1 MYQVTNFID
10 GKECLESNESISII
24 NPSYGIDIGEV
35 LYATKN
41 SANNAVEAAAKSFK
55 TWSKSGLSY
64 RAELILK
71 LRQGIID
78 RSDEIINIC
87 ISEAGKTRPDAE
99 AELDRDIQA
108 LTHIAGVQ
116 HFYQSIMSPNVAG
129 GIDITDVRYPIGV
142 VVGCGPFNFPILI
155 PILHASMAI
164 VTGNTFI
171 AKPSEKVPSIS
182 RLYADIFKES
192 GFPDG
197 CYNVLNGGKD
207 IVEQLVCH
215 EKVAGLA
222 FIGSTPVAKSLKMLG
237 VENNTKV
244 QALGGGKNHMIVLP
258 DADLNMA
265 ADAAVS
271 ASFGAAGQR
280 CMAVSVVV
288 AVGDIADEL
297 VDKIKERMPSLVM
310 GKTDNPDTQLGP
322 VISQEN
328 KDRIYSFI
336 NSAEPDGATLVV
348 DGRPLSDKEEGSFVG
363 ATLIDHVTPGMS
375 VYENE
380 IFGPVL
386 CIVRAKSYEE
396 AMDITDGH
404 KLGNGAALFTRDGG
418 VAQKWANEVQAGS
431 VGINVPIPL
440 PTYSHSFG
448 GWKDSGFSE
457 TKAFGNSSIEF
468 YTKTKSITSRWPNP
482 ADSKVDLGFPK
493 NDN

>member
-1 MYQVTNFID
+1 MYKVTNFID
-10 GKECLESNESISII
+10 GKECIESNESISIV
-24 NPSYGIDIGEV
+24 NPSYGTQIGEV
-35 LYATKN
+35 IYATKN
-41 SANNAVEAAAKSFK
+41 STDKAIETAEKTFK
-55 TWSKSGLSY
+55 TWSKTGLSY
-64 RAELILK
+64 RAELMMK
-71 LRQGIID
+71 LRQGVIN
-78 RSDEIINIC
+78 RSEEIIGIC
-87 ISEAGKTRPDAE
+87 VSEGGKTRPDAE
-99 AELDRDIQA
+99 AELDRAIQA

-116 HFYQSIMSPNVAG
+116 HFYPSIMSPNVAG
-129 GIDITDVRYPIGV
+129 GIDITDIRYPIGV
-142 VVGCGPFNFPILI
+142 VAGCGPFNFPILI

-197 CYNVLNGGKD
+197 CYSVLNGGKD
-207 IVEQLVCH
+207 IVQQLVCH

-222 FIGSTPVAKSLKMLG
+222 FIGSTPVAKSLKILG
-237 VENNTKV
+237 VQNNTKV

-258 DADLNMA
+258 DADLDMA

-297 VDKIKERMPSLVM
+297 VGKIKERMPKLVM

-336 NSAEPDGATLVV
+336 DSAEPDGASLVV
-348 DGRPLSDKEEGSFVG
+348 DGRVLSDKEEGSFVG
-363 ATLIDHVTPGMS
+363 ATLIDNVKPGMS

-386 CIVRAKSYEE
+386 CFVRAKSYEE
-396 AMDITDGH
+396 AMAITHSH

-457 TKAFGNSSIEF
+457 TKAFGNSSIDF
-468 YTKTKSITSRWPNP
+468 YTKTKSIATRWPDP

-493 NDN
+493 NDH

>member
-1 MYQVTNFID
+1 MYKVTNYIN
-10 GKECLESNESISII
+10 GKENLDSNESLDIV
-24 NPSYGIDIGEV
+24 NPSYGTQIGEV
-35 LYATKN
+35 LYATKM
-41 SANNAVEAAAKSFK
+41 SANDAIDVAAETFK
-55 TWSKSGLSY
+55 TWSKTGLSY
-64 RAELILK
+64 RAELMMK
-71 LRQGIID
+71 FRQGVID
-78 RSDEIINIC
+78 RSEDIIDIC
-87 ISEAGKTRPDAE
+87 VTEAGKTRPDAE
-99 AELDRDIQA
+99 AELDRAIQA

-116 HFYQSIMSPNVAG
+116 HFYPSIMSPNVAG

-142 VVGCGPFNFPILI
+142 VAGCGPFNFPILI
-155 PILHASMAI
+155 PILQSSMAI

-182 RLYADIFKES
+182 RLYGDIYKES
-192 GFPDG
+192 GLPDG
-197 CYNVLNGGKD
+197 CYNVLNGGKE
-207 IVEQLVCH
+207 IVEQLVCS

-222 FIGSTPVAKSLKMLG
+222 FIGSTAAAKSLKLLG
-237 VENNTKV
+237 VQYNTKV

-288 AVGDIADEL
+288 AVGDIGDDL
-297 VDKIKERMPSLVM
+297 INKIKERMPSLVM
-310 GKTDNPDTQLGP
+310 GATDNLDTQLGP
-322 VISQEN
+322 VISKEN

-336 NSAEPDGATLVV
+336 ESAEPDGATLVV
-348 DGRPLSDKEEGSFVG
+348 DGRVLSDNEEGSFVG
-363 ATLIDHVTPGMS
+363 ATLIDNVKPGMS

-386 CIVRAKSYEE
+386 SFVRAESYEE
-396 AMDITDGH
+396 AMIITDGH

-440 PTYSHSFG
+440 PTYAHSFG

-457 TKAFGNSSIEF
+457 TKAFGNSSVDF
-468 YTKTKSITSRWPNP
+468 YTKTKSIATRWPDP
-482 ADSKVDLGFPK
+482 ANSKVDLGFPK